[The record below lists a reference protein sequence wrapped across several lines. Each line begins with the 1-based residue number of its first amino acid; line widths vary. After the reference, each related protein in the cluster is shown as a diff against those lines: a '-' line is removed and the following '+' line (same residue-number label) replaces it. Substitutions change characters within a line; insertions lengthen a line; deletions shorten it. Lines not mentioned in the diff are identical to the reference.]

1 MDRSRLNYFIDLGM
15 AISFIAVFITGIIKF
30 PEFSRFFFVRN
41 RILHMYQITLIHD
54 YSGLIFGILVIV
66 HFVLH
71 WKWIVT
77 MTKGSFKK
85 GGKK

>member
-1 MDRSRLNYFIDLGM
+1 MNRKLNYFIDLGM

-30 PEFSRFFFVRN
+30 PELSSFFGIRN
-41 RILHMYQITLIHD
+41 RILRMYQITLIHD
-54 YSGLIFGILVIV
+54 YSGLVFGILVIV

-77 MTKGSFKK
+77 MTKGFFKK
-85 GGKK
+85 RGKK